1 MYEQMELLFP
11 SRAIASLRD
20 LRGEKWRQLVERVQA
35 QPADSVEHLGFVLM
49 MSRIVRCNTC
59 SIDSQ
64 RAFHG
69 CEVCARKALARLHAD
84 DDELLKMHQSAC
96 EEVVQFLSASQ
107 ANRSG

>member
-1 MYEQMELLFP
+1 MYSQMELLFP

-35 QPADSVEHLGFVLM
+35 QAADSVEHLGFVLM
-49 MSRIVRCNTC
+49 MSRIARCNTC

-69 CEVCARKALARLHAD
+69 CEVCARKALARLRAD
-84 DDELLKMHQSAC
+84 EDELLQMHQEAS
-96 EEVVQFLSASQ
+96 EEVKQFLAQ
-107 ANRSG
+107 KQK